1 MIKRTAVKD
10 FVDVGD
16 ASAPIGSQ
24 PWCKAS
30 HVELC
35 AAKRKLD
42 WEVRHLKYGL
52 LEFKRD
58 ERWRQLYDNKNHP
71 FKSWEAYVRH
81 PEPNG
86 LGMPPESA
94 QTVIDAVN
102 DAELLGDVLGS
113 HGGKRPGA
121 GRPKFGDEKDGTNQG
136 DNVTLNSSERGNSAD
151 YLKGVLQRDHKEIAE
166 RLANGEFRSVRAAA
180 IEAGIVKT
188 KTSLD
193 QLQHWWQR
201 TSPEERTQFFNQITT
216 AEARS
221 IWRWL
226 CKRFADR

>member
-1 MIKRTAVKD
+1 VTNPVSIKD

-16 ASAPIGSQ
+16 ANAPIGSQ
-24 PWCKAS
+24 PWCRAS

-58 ERWRQLYDNKNHP
+58 ERWRQLYDNKNRP

-94 QTVIDAVN
+94 KAVIEAIN
-102 DAELLGDVLGS
+102 DAELLGDVLGE
-113 HGGKRPGA
+113 HGGKREGA
-121 GRPKFGDEKDGTNQG
+121 GRPKFGEDGKHGTNQPCNTRLKYG
-136 DNVTLNSSERGNSAD
+136 TAEYWLARFDRAEDKDLSRTRLTATDFAELAAKVRAYELSA
-151 YLKGVLQRDHKEIAE
+151 
-166 RLANGEFRSVRAAA
+166 NAAA
-180 IEAGIVKT
+180 IEAGFRK
-188 KTSLD
+188 K
-193 QLQHWWQR
+193 
-201 TSPEERTQFFNQITT
+201 PTQFEIVLRLWPKLTPKQRKQIIGMEI
-216 AEARS
+216 AP
-221 IWRWL
+221 
-226 CKRFADR
+226 